1 MRRLAGLIMSGLG
14 SFLVILAAAE
24 FLVVGGQAAKYP
36 LNEYQVTTSV
46 GRNVSYFSAA
56 VLKEFSGV
64 KLRVSRTIEGDVA
77 AGSSARGVWD
87 EFSYAYDETDA
98 MPYPAYQPST
108 ERLAFDRRTGVVL
121 NCCGAAVG
129 STQAA
134 GWAGQGFGWP
144 AGTRERT
151 YLVFDPTLLQ
161 PEPARYAGTASLDGM
176 TTLKFAEQ
184 VPVTRFG
191 SQTLPGALVGLKD
204 QASVTLG
211 EYYQTTT
218 TSWVDPVTGQVVD
231 TAQDEQLSLRSGAG
245 DQPLELFGGSI
256 RMQSPSVAALVRS
269 ARRRDRLV
277 RLATTTGP
285 VAALLAG
292 IILLAVGSVL
302 ALARTAGGEA
312 AADEQPHAVATH
324 GDLAQRAR

>member
-1 MRRLAGLIMSGLG
+1 
-14 SFLVILAAAE
+14 
-24 FLVVGGQAAKYP
+24 
-36 LNEYQVTTSV
+36 
-46 GRNVSYFSAA
+46 
-56 VLKEFSGV
+56 VLDF
-64 KLRVSRTIEGDVA
+64 
-77 AGSSARGVWD
+77 
-87 EFSYAYDETDA
+87 
-98 MPYPAYQPST
+98 
-108 ERLAFDRRTGVVL
+108 
-121 NCCGAAVG
+121 CGAAVG
-129 STQAA
+129 SKQAA

-144 AGTRERT
+144 AGTRKRT

-184 VPVTRFG
+184 VPATRFG

-285 VAALLAG
+285 AAALLAG

-312 AADEQPHAVATH
+312 AADEQRHAVATH